1 MSEFELSDD
10 EDEITENNSNESVI
24 ETPTNSVSTDQA
36 LLALNTLRTF
46 FQTHGSSETGY
57 SSFYEYERAL
67 LQIKS
72 EENTKQTRLPEFF
85 KFNITLK

>member
-1 MSEFELSDD
+1 MSDFELSDD

-46 FQTHGSSETGY
+46 FQTHG
-57 SSFYEYERAL
+57 
-67 LQIKS
+67 
-72 EENTKQTRLPEFF
+72 
-85 KFNITLK
+85 